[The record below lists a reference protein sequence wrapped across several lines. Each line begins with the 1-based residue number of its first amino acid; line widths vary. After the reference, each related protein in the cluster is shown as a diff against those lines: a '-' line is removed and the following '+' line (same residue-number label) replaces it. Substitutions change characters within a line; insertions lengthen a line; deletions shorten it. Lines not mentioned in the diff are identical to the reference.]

1 MSASALVLPPTL
13 PESPTRRP
21 GPGAALLR
29 VAIVADLLEERW
41 PSMDLTAD
49 MLLRHLGAGA
59 FPDIEAVRLRPPL
72 VRRLTRVPGLPKR
85 FKADLRD
92 RVLNRFW
99 DYPRWLQR
107 VRDDFDVFHVID
119 HSYAHLVHV
128 LPADRTV
135 VTCHDT
141 DAFLA
146 LVEPGRMAS
155 GLPKALARR
164 IRTGIQKAARVA
176 CVSGVTCEELRRYRL
191 LPDDRMVVV
200 HNGVDPACS
209 PLADEEAD
217 RAIARLVGVPDQG
230 TVDLL
235 HVGST
240 IPRKRVDLLL
250 RIVAAVKE
258 QQPRVRLLKAGGGFT
273 DEQRD
278 LLRSL
283 RLEGDVVTLPF
294 LESAELAALYRRAA
308 VVLVTSEREGFG
320 LPVIEAMACGTP
332 VVATDI
338 PVLCEVGGGAAV
350 YAALG
355 DVDGWRKAVLGLLEE
370 ERADSRLRDLGRRR
384 RLEQA
389 SRFRWDRHAAAMA
402 AIYRELSGRPGE
414 GAVVS

>member
-1 MSASALVLPPTL
+1 MSAAALVHPPA
-13 PESPTRRP
+13 PADASARRP
-21 GPGAALLR
+21 GAGAALLR
-29 VAIVADLLEERW
+29 VAIVADFVEERW

-49 MLLRHLGAGA
+49 MLVRHLGGGV

-72 VRRLTRVPGLPKR
+72 VRRLTRVPGLRGR
-85 FKADLRD
+85 FQADLRD
-92 RVLNRFW
+92 RVINRFW

-107 VRDDFDVFHVID
+107 VRDDFDVFHVVD

-146 LVEPGRMAS
+146 PS

-164 IRTGIQKAARVA
+164 IRTGLQKAARVA
-176 CVSGVTCEELRRYRL
+176 CVSAVTCEELRRYRL
-191 LPDDRMVVV
+191 LPMDRMVVV

-209 PLADEEAD
+209 PLADDAAD
-217 RAIARLVGVPDQG
+217 RAIERLLGVPG
-230 TVDLL
+230 EKTVDLL

-273 DEQRD
+273 GEQQD

-283 RLEGDVVTLPF
+283 RLERAVVMLPF
-294 LESAELAALYRRAA
+294 LKSAELAALYRRAA

-332 VVATDI
+332 VLATDL
-338 PVLCEVGGGAAV
+338 PVLREVGGGAAG
-350 YAALG
+350 YAELG
-355 DVDGWRKAVLGLLEE
+355 DVDGWRNAVLRLLD
-370 ERADSRLRDLGRRR
+370 ERADRRLHEVGRRS

-389 SRFRWDRHAAAMA
+389 SRFRWDRQAAAMA
-402 AIYRELSGRPGE
+402 GIYRELSGNHVRG
-414 GAVVS
+414 VVTS

>member
-1 MSASALVLPPTL
+1 MTMPALVQPPIVSD
-13 PESPTRRP
+13 PSARRP
-21 GPGAALLR
+21 GPDAGLLR
-29 VAIVADLLEERW
+29 VAIVSDFLEERW
-41 PSMDLTAD
+41 PSMDLTAG
-49 MLLRHLGAGA
+49 MLVRHLGGGA
-59 FPDIEAVRLRPPL
+59 FPGIEAVQLRPTL
-72 VRRLTRVPGLPKR
+72 VRRLTRVPGLRGR
-85 FKADLRD
+85 FQADIRD

-99 DYPRWLQR
+99 DYPRWLHR
-107 VRDDFDVFHVID
+107 VRDDFDVFHIVD

-128 LPADRTV
+128 LPADKTV

-141 DAFLA
+141 DAFLP
-146 LVEPGRMAS
+146 LVEPVRTAS

-164 IRTGIQKAARVA
+164 IRTGLQKAARVA
-176 CVSGVTCEELRRYRL
+176 CVSSVTREELRRYRL
-191 LPDDRMVVV
+191 LPMDRMVVV

-209 PLADEEAD
+209 PLADEGAD
-217 RAIARLVGVPDQG
+217 RAIERLIGAPEAG

-258 QQPRVRLLKAGGGFT
+258 RQSRIRLLKAGGCFN
-273 DEQRD
+273 DQQRD

-283 RLEGDVVTLPF
+283 GLEADVVALPF

-308 VVLVTSEREGFG
+308 LVLVTSESEGFG

-332 VVATDI
+332 VVATDL
-338 PVLCEVGGGAAV
+338 PVLREVGGDAAV

-355 DVDGWRKAVLGLLEE
+355 DVDGWRQAVLELLEE
-370 ERADSRLRDLGRRR
+370 RTASRLPDVGRRR

-402 AIYRELSGRPGE
+402 AIYRELSGYAAG
-414 GAVVS
+414 GAVTA

>member
-1 MSASALVLPPTL
+1 MSVAALVLPPT
-13 PESPTRRP
+13 PTQADPSPRPAAGVTR
-21 GPGAALLR
+21 LR
-29 VAIVADLLEERW
+29 VAIVADFLEEHW
-41 PSMDLTAD
+41 PSMDLAAD
-49 MLLRHLGAGA
+49 MLMRHLGGGA
-59 FPDIEAVRLRPPL
+59 FPDIEAVQLRPPF
-72 VRRLTRVPGLPKR
+72 VRRLTRVPGLRGR
-85 FKADLRD
+85 FKSDLRD

-128 LPADRTV
+128 LPAARTV

-146 LVEPGRMAS
+146 LVEPGRTAS

-176 CVSGVTCEELRRYRL
+176 CVSDVTREDLRRYRL
-191 LPDDRMVVV
+191 LPSDRMVVV
-200 HNGVDPACS
+200 HNGVDPGCS
-209 PLADEEAD
+209 PSADEAAD
-217 RAIARLVGVPDQG
+217 RAIARLVGDPNEG

-258 QQPRVRLLKAGGGFT
+258 RQPRVRLLKAGGGFT
-273 DEQRD
+273 GEQRN

-294 LESAELAALYRRAA
+294 LKSAELAALYRRAA
-308 VVLVTSEREGFG
+308 LVLVTSEREGFG

-332 VVATDI
+332 VVATDL
-338 PVLCEVGGGAAV
+338 PVLREVGGDAAV

-370 ERADSRLRDLGRRR
+370 RADVRLHDLGRWNC
-384 RLEQA
+384 LERA

-402 AIYRELSGRPGE
+402 AIYSEVSGRGRE
-414 GAVVS
+414 GAVAS

>member
-1 MSASALVLPPTL
+1 MSASVLVHPPALADP
-13 PESPTRRP
+13 SARRP
-21 GPGAALLR
+21 GPGAAQLR

-49 MLLRHLGAGA
+49 MLLRHLGGGA

-72 VRRLTRVPGLPKR
+72 VRRLTRVPGLPRR

-128 LPADRTV
+128 LPAARTV

-146 LVEPGRMAS
+146 LLEPGRMAS

-164 IRTGIQKAARVA
+164 IRTGLQKAARVA
-176 CVSGVTCEELRRYRL
+176 CDSSVTCEELRRFRL

-200 HNGVDPACS
+200 HLGVDPACS
-209 PLADEEAD
+209 PLADEAAD
-217 RAIARLVGVPDQG
+217 RAIDRLVGASDDV

-250 RIVAAVKE
+250 RIVAAVKARR
-258 QQPRVRLLKAGGGFT
+258 PRVRLLKAGGGFT

-278 LLRSL
+278 LVRSL
-283 RLEGDVVTLPF
+283 GLEGDVVALPF
-294 LESAELAALYRRAA
+294 LDSADLAALYRRAA
-308 VVLVTSEREGFG
+308 LVLVTSEREGFG

-332 VVATDI
+332 VLATDL
-338 PVLCEVGGGAAV
+338 PVLREVGGGAAV

-355 DVDGWRKAVLGLLEE
+355 DIDGWRDAVLQLLE
-370 ERADSRLRDLGRRR
+370 ERADRSLQDFGRRS

-389 SRFRWDRHAAAMA
+389 SRFRWDRQAAAMA
-402 AIYRELSGRPGE
+402 AIYRELNGRGGA
-414 GAVVS
+414 GAVAS

>member
-1 MSASALVLPPTL
+1 MSGSALVHPPTL
-13 PESPTRRP
+13 ADPSRRP
-21 GPGAALLR
+21 GPGAARLR
-29 VAIVADLLEERW
+29 VAIVADFLEERW

-49 MLLRHLGAGA
+49 MLLRHLAGGA

-72 VRRLTRVPGLPKR
+72 VRRLTRVPGLPGR

-99 DYPRWLQR
+99 DYPRWLRR
-107 VRDDFDVFHVID
+107 VRDDFDVFHIID

-128 LPADRTV
+128 LPAARTV

-146 LVEPGRMAS
+146 LVEPGRTAS

-164 IRTGIQKAARVA
+164 IQSGIQKAARVA
-176 CVSGVTCEELRRYRL
+176 CVSDVTCEELRRYRL
-191 LPDDRMVVV
+191 LPIDRMVVV
-200 HNGVDPACS
+200 HNGVDSACS
-209 PLADEEAD
+209 PLADEAAD
-217 RAIARLVGVPDQG
+217 RAIERLVGVPGGG

-258 QQPRVRLLKAGGGFT
+258 RMPRIRLLKAGGGFN
-273 DEQRD
+273 DQQLD

-283 RLEGDVVTLPF
+283 RLDGNVVTLPF
-294 LESAELAALYRRAA
+294 LTSAELAALYRRAA
-308 VVLVTSEREGFG
+308 LVLVTSEREGFG

-332 VVATDI
+332 VLATDL
-338 PVLCEVGGGAAV
+338 PVLREVGGVAAV

-355 DVDGWRKAVLGLLEE
+355 DVDGWRDAVLQLLKEP
-370 ERADSRLRDLGRRR
+370 ADRPLHDFGRRS

-389 SRFRWDRHAAAMA
+389 SRFRWDRQAAAMA
-402 AIYRELSGRPGE
+402 AIYRELSGRAGA
-414 GAVVS
+414 GAVAS

>member
-1 MSASALVLPPTL
+1 MSVPALVLAPT
-13 PESPTRRP
+13 PTHADPSPR
-21 GPGAALLR
+21 AAAAVARLR
-29 VAIVADLLEERW
+29 VAIVADLLEEHW
-41 PSMDLTAD
+41 PSMDLAAD
-49 MLLRHLGAGA
+49 MLLRHLSRDA
-59 FPDIEAVRLRPPL
+59 FPDIEAVQLRPPL
-72 VRRLTRVPGLPKR
+72 VRRLTRVPGLRDR
-85 FKADLRD
+85 FQSDLRD

-99 DYPRWLQR
+99 DYPRWLRR

-128 LPADRTV
+128 LPAARTV

-155 GLPKALARR
+155 GLPKVLARR

-176 CVSGVTCEELRRYRL
+176 CVSDVTYEDLRRYRL
-191 LPDDRMVVV
+191 LPSDRMVVV

-209 PLADEEAD
+209 PLADEAAD
-217 RAIARLVGVPDQG
+217 RAIERLAGVPNEG

-258 QQPRVRLLKAGGGFT
+258 RQPRVRLLKAGGGFN
-273 DEQRD
+273 DEQRN

-283 RLEGDVVTLPF
+283 GLEGDVVKLPF
-294 LESAELAALYRRAA
+294 LTNAELAALYRRAA
-308 VVLVTSEREGFG
+308 LVLVTSEREGFG

-332 VVATDI
+332 VVATDL
-338 PVLCEVGGGAAV
+338 PVLREVGGDAAV

-355 DVDGWRKAVLGLLEE
+355 DVDGWREAILGLLGEQ
-370 ERADSRLRDLGRRR
+370 ADDRLQNLGRRK

-402 AIYRELSGRPGE
+402 AIYREVSGRRGE
-414 GAVVS
+414 GAVAS

>member
-49 MLLRHLGAGA
+49 MLLRHLGGGA

-72 VRRLTRVPGLPKR
+72 VRRLTRVPGLGGR

-92 RVLNRFW
+92 RVINRFW

-107 VRDDFDVFHVID
+107 FRDDFDVFHVID

-128 LPADRTV
+128 LPAARTV

-146 LVEPGRMAS
+146 LVEPGRTAS

-164 IRTGIQKAARVA
+164 IQTGIQKAARVA
-176 CVSGVTCEELRRYRL
+176 CVSDVTCEDLRRYRL

-209 PLADEEAD
+209 PSADEAAD
-217 RAIARLVGVPDQG
+217 RAIERLVGVPNDG
-230 TVDLL
+230 TMDLL

-273 DEQRD
+273 DEQRA

-294 LESAELAALYRRAA
+294 LKSTELAALYRRAA
-308 VVLVTSEREGFG
+308 LVLVTSEREGFG

-332 VVATDI
+332 VVATDL
-338 PVLCEVGGGAAV
+338 PVLREVGGDAAV

-355 DVDGWRKAVLGLLEE
+355 DVDGWRKAILGLLER
-370 ERADSRLRDLGRRR
+370 RADVRLHDADRGK
-384 RLEQA
+384 RLAQA

-402 AIYRELSGRPGE
+402 AIYREVSGRQKK
-414 GAVVS
+414 GAVAS